1 MQISYRQGFSQLAGV
16 VLHAIR
22 GDYASAA
29 NFATVPISPEV
40 QSLVKL
46 ALDRSQLE
54 ADAFSLFELLMNDV
68 VCYFEDS
75 CSSKPPRSS
84 ASGEPEQGSRLF
96 QILARHSQMLK
107 GTYAVGVLKSL
118 LDQFDS
124 SFAFLSSARSWCRN
138 GL

>member
-29 NFATVPISPEV
+29 HFASVPSSPELH
-40 QSLVKL
+40 SLVEL

-68 VCYFEDS
+68 VCYFENS
-75 CSSKPPRSS
+75 CSNKPSRSS
-84 ASGEPEQGSRLF
+84 ASGEPEDGSRLF
-96 QILARHSQMLK
+96 QILAHHSQMLK
-107 GTYAVGVLKSL
+107 GAFVCCRFLQSL
-118 LDQFDS
+118 FGQFDS
-124 SFAFLSSARSWCRN
+124 SFTLLSAARV
-138 GL
+138 